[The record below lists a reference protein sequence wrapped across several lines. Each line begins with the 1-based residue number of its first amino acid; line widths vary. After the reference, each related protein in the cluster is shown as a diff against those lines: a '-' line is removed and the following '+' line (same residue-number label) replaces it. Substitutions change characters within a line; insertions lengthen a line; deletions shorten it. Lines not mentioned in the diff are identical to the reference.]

1 MKVEN
6 PILLIVMVVLV
17 AGGIIFLMSG
27 KTTIPGA
34 GDAAS
39 NSSMK
44 DDADPFSPYPSAS
57 ELSGIAGYIN
67 APQGFMLADAKGK
80 VVIIDFWTYS
90 CINCI
95 RTQPYLNAWYEKY
108 REQGLEIIGVHAPE
122 FEFEKKLENVQAAVE
137 KAGVKY
143 PVVLDNDMF
152 TWRAY
157 QNHYWPHKYLV
168 DADGYIRYDHIGEG
182 GYAETE
188 EQIQKLL
195 KERDDTLALT
205 EMVSGDVLVET
216 PPADFS
222 KIQTPEIYL
231 GYQFARAP
239 LGNAEGFVPEE
250 TAEYAF
256 PDFLEPN
263 RAALEGTWLSKR
275 DYMELVSD
283 NGAVALTYTAKNVNI
298 VASGDAEVLVEIDQ
312 EINETL
318 QTSEEKLYSA
328 VEGTDYGTHTL
339 VLNVNGKGF
348 RLYTFT
354 FG

>member
-6 PILLIVMVVLV
+6 PILLIVMVILV
-17 AGGIIFLMSG
+17 AGGILFLMNGKATNSG
-27 KTTIPGA
+27 IETVAPN
-34 GDAAS
+34 AS
-39 NSSMK
+39 MLDNSTS
-44 DDADPFSPYPSAS
+44 FTPYPLAP

-67 APQGFMLADAKGK
+67 APQGFTLADVKGK
-80 VVIIDFWTYS
+80 VVIVDFWTYS

-108 REQGLEIIGVHAPE
+108 HEQGLEIIGVHAPE

-143 PVVLDNDMF
+143 PVVLDNDML

-168 DADGYIRYDHIGEG
+168 DADGRIRYDHIGEG

-188 EQIQKLL
+188 AEIQKLL
-195 KERDDTLALT
+195 KERDETLALT
-205 EMVSGDVLVET
+205 EMVSDDVLAET

-239 LGNAEGFVPEE
+239 LGNAEGFSPENVS
-250 TAEYAF
+250 EYSIPDSF
-256 PDFLEPN
+256 PPN
-263 RAALEGTWLSKR
+263 VATLEGMWLSKP

-283 NGAVALTYTAKNVNI
+283 DGAVALTYTAKNVNI
-298 VASGDAEVLVEIDQ
+298 VASGEAEVLVEIDQ
-312 EINETL
+312 KITETF
-318 QTSEEKLYSA
+318 QTNEEKLYSA
-328 VEGTDYGTHTL
+328 VKGTDYSTHTL
-339 VLNVNGKGF
+339 LLDVRGKGF